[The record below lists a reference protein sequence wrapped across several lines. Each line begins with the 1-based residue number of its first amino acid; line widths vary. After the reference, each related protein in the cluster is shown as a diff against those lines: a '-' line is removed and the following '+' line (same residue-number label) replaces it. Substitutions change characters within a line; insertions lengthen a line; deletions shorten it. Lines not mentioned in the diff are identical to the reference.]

1 MNAPAAMQATEPH
14 IESEQLQRFAKVM
27 RVPLLDAAALP
38 ETVVPLEGVPA
49 EFFQRHGILPLGI
62 EDGRL
67 KVVIA
72 VPPNLA
78 AIDSLRQ
85 FANVP
90 VDVSLAPRADI
101 AERLSK
107 SYELAAGEAGES
119 NVSDLYA
126 AAAGDNPEGDDDDLE
141 TLKALAE
148 DAPVVRLVQHVIY
161 SAAIARASDIHL
173 EIFETHFRVRY
184 RIDGVLFDM
193 EAPPR
198 RLYLPAISHLKLRA
212 RMNIAERRLPQDG
225 RIKMAIQDREVDM
238 RVSTIPT
245 VYGESMVIRILDQGP
260 GLLELEALGFE
271 PDSLK
276 MFQDAIDQPHGM
288 ILVTGP
294 TGSGKTTSLY
304 AALSRI
310 NNPQNKI
317 ITVEDPVE
325 YQIDGINQ
333 MQVKAQIDLTFAN
346 SLRSIVRQDPD
357 VIMIGEIRDRE
368 TAEIAIQ
375 AALTGHL
382 VFSTLHT
389 NDSFGA
395 PHRLL
400 DMGVESYLLASSVV
414 MILAQRLV
422 RMICKHCRH
431 EVPVTESDR
440 LFLTDNGFPTDDVKL
455 YHGSGCSH
463 CANTGYSGRQGIYEM
478 LPMTSAIKEGIIK
491 KLSAEGLRQ
500 IAIGEGV
507 RTMRADGIIKALA
520 GITTLEELARVT
532 RQEH

>member
-1 MNAPAAMQATEPH
+1 MSPTQAVAQ
-14 IESEQLQRFAKVM
+14 EQSHLQRFAKLM
-27 RVPLLDAAALP
+27 RAPVLSAADLP
-38 ETVVPLEGVPA
+38 EAVTLVEGVPA
-49 EFFQRHGILPLGI
+49 EFFRRHAILPLGV
-62 EDGRL
+62 EEGRL
-67 KVVIA
+67 RVAVA

-78 AIDSLRQ
+78 ALDGLTQ
-85 FANVP
+85 FANLPLTVA
-90 VDVSLAPRADI
+90 LAPRADI
-101 AERLSK
+101 DARLADAVAVEPS
-107 SYELAAGEAGES
+107 ES
-119 NVSDLYA
+119 ALNVDDLYGSG
-126 AAAGDNPEGDDDDLE
+126 GDNADADDDDLE

-148 DAPVVRLVQHVIY
+148 DAPVVRLVQHIIQ
-161 SAAIARASDIHL
+161 SAIETRASDIHL
-173 EIFETHFRVRY
+173 EIFEAAFRVRY

-225 RIKMAIQDREVDM
+225 RIKMNFQERDVDM

-245 VYGESMVIRILDQGP
+245 VYGESMVIRLLDQGP

-271 PDSLK
+271 PDHLDLFIK
-276 MFQDAIDQPHGM
+276 AINEPHGM

-310 NNPQNKI
+310 NHPGNKI

-325 YQIDGINQ
+325 YQLEGINQ

-346 SLRSIVRQDPD
+346 ALRAIVRQDPD

-414 MILAQRLV
+414 LILAQRLV
-422 RMICKHCRH
+422 RVVCPHCKE
-431 EVPVTESDR
+431 EVLPSESDR
-440 LFLTDNGFPTDDVKL
+440 LFLEQNDVVVTPELRL
-455 YHGSGCSH
+455 YHGKGCSH

-491 KLSAEGLRQ
+491 KLSAEGLRN
-500 IAIGEGV
+500 IALKEGV
-507 RTMRADGIIKALA
+507 RTMRDDGIKKALA
-520 GITTLEELARVT
+520 GLTTLEELARVT
-532 RQEH
+532 RQEA